1 MNETPKKLLRL
12 ITGGKAD
19 FGGAYSIR
27 ENGKCADMRSSENIR
42 IEKKTDKPGLDI
54 RIRPGTKG
62 ETLAIPACVTHGGVN
77 DLVYNDFYVGEDAD
91 VVIVAGCGVHTEHGE
106 PARHN
111 GIHRFFL
118 ARGAHVKYVEKHI
131 GTGGEGIRSID
142 PVTEATLEKDA
153 VLEMD
158 TVQLGGVDRSVR
170 KTEAA
175 LEAGAKLL
183 IRERILTEHR
193 QEATT
198 YFRVELNGTGSGVDL
213 VSRSVARDDSRQSY
227 ESVILGNAPCTGH
240 SACDAIIAGNG
251 VVDASPS
258 LCARH
263 GDAQLIHEAAIGKI
277 AGEQLLK
284 LQTLGLTEQE
294 AEAKIIEGFLV

>member
-1 MNETPKKLLRL
+1 MNETTKKLLRL

-62 ETLAIPACVTHGGVN
+62 ETLAIPACVTHGGVD

-131 GTGGEGIRSID
+131 GTGGEGMVAKLMSSNKKVI
-142 PVTEATLEKDA
+142 A
-153 VLEMD
+153 
-158 TVQLGGVDRSVR
+158 
-170 KTEAA
+170 
-175 LEAGAKLL
+175 AGA
-183 IRERILTEHR
+183 
-193 QEATT
+193 
-198 YFRVELNGTGSGVDL
+198 
-213 VSRSVARDDSRQSY
+213 
-227 ESVILGNAPCTGH
+227 
-240 SACDAIIAGNG
+240 
-251 VVDASPS
+251 
-258 LCARH
+258 
-263 GDAQLIHEAAIGKI
+263 
-277 AGEQLLK
+277 GE
-284 LQTLGLTEQE
+284 GRR
-294 AEAKIIEGFLV
+294 A